1 MYRTVSIKCWFNQ
14 FRWFCELV
22 CVSTSVCVC
31 ECAAFEFASALAN
44 KSRESIAITYCALFI
59 GFNWHFKVNSFHF
72 DCWLFWI
79 GSLNGTVINIS
90 ILRDSCCV
98 RESHWL
104 VRPQN
109 GKVNGFFVCVCLLV
123 MTLNDKNG
131 RCTIVFFFWFATG
144 WRSPAKCACSL
155 IQIRNAP
162 ISSTRKISV
171 VANSEWINHDI
182 AMRWF
187 FNT

>member
-1 MYRTVSIKCWFNQ
+1 MCFNI
-14 FRWFCELV
+14 
-22 CVSTSVCVC
+22 CVC
-31 ECAAFEFASALAN
+31 LCAAFEFASALAN

-90 ILRDSCCV
+90 ILRDSWCV

-109 GKVNGFFVCVCLLV
+109 GKVNGFFVCVFSSDDVKWQKRQVYDCL
-123 MTLNDKNG
+123 
-131 RCTIVFFFWFATG
+131 FFWFATG

-162 ISSTRKISV
+162 IGSTWKISV
-171 VANSEWINHDI
+171 VANSDWINHDI

>member
-1 MYRTVSIKCWFNQ
+1 MDW
-14 FRWFCELV
+14 
-22 CVSTSVCVC
+22 CVC
-31 ECAAFEFASALAN
+31 FNICVCLCAAFEFASALAN

-90 ILRDSCCV
+90 ILRESCCV

-131 RCTIVFFFWFATG
+131 RCTIVFFFYSRPVGDHLPNVPVHSNSKRTHRQRMENLSCGQFRVNKSWYCDA
-144 WRSPAKCACSL
+144 L
-155 IQIRNAP
+155 IFQHLTSN
-162 ISSTRKISV
+162 
-171 VANSEWINHDI
+171 
-182 AMRWF
+182 
-187 FNT
+187 